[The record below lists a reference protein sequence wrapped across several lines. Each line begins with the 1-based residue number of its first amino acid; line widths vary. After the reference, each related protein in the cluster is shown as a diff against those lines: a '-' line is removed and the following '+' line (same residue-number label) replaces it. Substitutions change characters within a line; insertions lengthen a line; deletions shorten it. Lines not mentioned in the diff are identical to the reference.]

1 VIRIMILQRRFKAK
15 WNAELKKCVLQPV
28 GMSHA
33 IDSERGVRMS
43 MRITVSYETQEELKT
58 VLTLLDTVIKDW
70 NKATKKTGQY
80 NRVYIKTRIREG
92 QANGK

>member
-1 VIRIMILQRRFKAK
+1 
-15 WNAELKKCVLQPV
+15 
-28 GMSHA
+28 
-33 IDSERGVRMS
+33 MS

-58 VLTLLDTVIKDW
+58 VLTLLDPVIKDW

-80 NRVYIKTRIREG
+80 NRVYIKTRSREG